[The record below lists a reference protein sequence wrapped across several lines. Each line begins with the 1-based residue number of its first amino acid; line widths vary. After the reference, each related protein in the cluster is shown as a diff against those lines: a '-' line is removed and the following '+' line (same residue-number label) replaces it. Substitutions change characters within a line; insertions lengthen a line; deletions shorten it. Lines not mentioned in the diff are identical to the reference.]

1 MCNGS
6 GRFGSRL
13 KETGT
18 LLLQAEA
25 TLIWGDNGMLPA
37 ETGVGNPKPFGDRWK
52 EAQNLTIVQET

>member
-25 TLIWGDNGMLPA
+25 TLIWGTTACYLPKLA
-37 ETGVGNPKPFGDRWK
+37 LAIPNHSAIVGKRHR
-52 EAQNLTIVQET
+52 I